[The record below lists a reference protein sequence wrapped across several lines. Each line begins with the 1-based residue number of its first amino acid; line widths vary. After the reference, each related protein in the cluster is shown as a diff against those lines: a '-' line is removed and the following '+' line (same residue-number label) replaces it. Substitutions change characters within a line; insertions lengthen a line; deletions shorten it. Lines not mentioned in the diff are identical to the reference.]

1 MNNIIL
7 VGMMGSGKSTIGKIL
22 AEKLNYKFIDMDQ
35 MIEQMQG
42 LEISKIFDLYGEA
55 KFRELETDLIYKLS
69 EINGSVISTGGGI
82 VLNPVN
88 TIQLK
93 KMGKIVYL
101 EGRLEQLMAN
111 LEGETDHRPML
122 KSNSLDT
129 ILRVRSGLY
138 TSTAQYI
145 VSIDG
150 QKKEAIVNQIIADI
164 QDAE

>member
-1 MNNIIL
+1 
-7 VGMMGSGKSTIGKIL
+7 
-22 AEKLNYKFIDMDQ
+22 
-35 MIEQMQG
+35 MQG
-42 LEISKIFDLYGEA
+42 LEIAKIFDLYGEA

-101 EGRLEQLMAN
+101 EGRLEQLLAN

-150 QKKEAIVNQIIADI
+150 QKKEAIVNQIIADV

>member
-22 AEKLNYKFIDMDQ
+22 AEKLNYRFIDMDQ

-42 LEISKIFDLYGEA
+42 LEITKIFDLYGEA
-55 KFRELETDLIYKLS
+55 KFRALETDLLYKLS
-69 EINGSVISTGGGI
+69 EINHAIISTGGGI

-101 EGRLEQLMAN
+101 EGNLEQLMAN

-138 TSTAQYI
+138 TSTAHQI
-145 VSIDG
+145 VSING
-150 QKKEAIVNQIIADI
+150 QKKEAIVEQIIAGL